1 MWDRVNHDMK
11 REVMRQVA
19 MLTAYHAAKDE
30 HQEERCDRIPL
41 IEADQPM
48 MDLFWQNSFARLKTV
63 ITRRHVV
70 GWRHVVTHRHVVGWW
85 LDLARTFLVCDITA
99 QWFSI
104 TLPEAENKYK
114 ADADAA
120 LASLRRAVQLSHTRK
135 RIPIL

>member
-63 ITRRHVV
+63 ITRRY
-70 GWRHVVTHRHVVGWW
+70 VVGWW